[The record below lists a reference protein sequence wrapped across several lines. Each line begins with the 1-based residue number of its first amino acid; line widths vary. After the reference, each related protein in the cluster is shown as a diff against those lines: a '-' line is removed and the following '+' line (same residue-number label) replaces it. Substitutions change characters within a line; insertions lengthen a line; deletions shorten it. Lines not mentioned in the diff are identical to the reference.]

1 MKKVLALLLFACLV
15 TTSWA
20 APSDYEASVRNTAI
34 PVEIRANGLPLGDL
48 LQLLGAESGV
58 TMAAVPDVA
67 DRKID
72 LSIMAQQPLG
82 EILDFLAQQY
92 YLVYKFNQKQQAVI
106 VLPAPYG
113 GQYLTASAPMIK
125 SSQTEAFN
133 RTHPTP
139 APGGYVGPEYFNT
152 EEYKRIYDNGYQDT
166 TLSPLSTFSIDVDT
180 ASYSNI
186 RRFINR
192 GQLPPPDAVRT
203 EELLNYF
210 SYNYPQN
217 ADGHPFSVHAEVSA
231 CPWQPGHQLVHIG
244 LQGQNIPKEQLP
256 PGNLVFLIDVSGSM
270 ADISKLPLLKSA
282 FKLLVKE
289 LRHNDTVSIVTYAGQ
304 AGVALGPTKGSDK
317 AAILA
322 AIDSLQA
329 GGSTAGGAGIQL
341 AYSLA
346 KKNFLPDG
354 NNRVILATD
363 GDFNVGVSS
372 EGDLVRLIEAKR
384 QEGIYL
390 SVIGVGQGNLKDNK
404 MEQLADKGNGNY
416 AYIDTLQEAKRVFV
430 SQMAGTLF
438 TIAKDVKL
446 QVEFNPSKVKEYRL
460 IGYENRSLANRDFSD
475 DSKDAGEMGAGQS
488 VTALYE
494 IIPTDAEGTS
504 GEADPLAYQQVQLKE
519 SNDLL
524 QVKIRYKQPSED
536 RSRLLVKKVDSIS
549 VTDTPSADFRFAAAV
564 AEYGMLLRFS
574 EYRGQATYRQV
585 LTEARQAI
593 GTDSEGYRSE
603 FIRLVEISELLDDR

>member
-1 MKKVLALLLFACLV
+1 MKKILALLFFACLV

-20 APSDYEASVRNTAI
+20 AATDYEASVRNTAV

-48 LQLLGAESGV
+48 LQLLAAESGV

-72 LSIMAQQPLG
+72 LSFRAQQPLG
-82 EILDFLAQQY
+82 EILDILAQQY
-92 YLVYKFNQKQQAVI
+92 HLVYKFNQKQQAVI
-106 VLPAPYG
+106 VLPAPYSA
-113 GQYLTASAPMIK
+113 QYLIASGPMIK
-125 SSQTEAFN
+125 SGQTEAFN
-133 RTHPTP
+133 GTHPVP
-139 APGGYVGPEYFNT
+139 APGGYVGPGYFNT
-152 EEYKRIYDNGYQDT
+152 EEYKRIYDNGYQEAIRA
-166 TLSPLSTFSIDVDT
+166 PLSTFSIDVDT

-210 SYNYPQN
+210 SYSYPQP
-217 ADGHPFSVHAEVSA
+217 ADGHPFSVTAEVSA

-244 LQGQNIPKEQLP
+244 LQGKNIPKEQLP

-270 ADISKLPLLKSA
+270 ADDSKLPLLKSA

-289 LRHNDTVSIVTYAGQ
+289 LRHTDTVSIVTYAGR
-304 AGVALGPTKGSDK
+304 AGVILGPTKGSDK

-322 AIDSLQA
+322 AIDGLQA

-372 EGDLVRLIEAKR
+372 EGDLVRLIEVKR

-504 GEADPLAYQQVQLKE
+504 GAADPLAYQQVQLKE
-519 SNDLL
+519 SDDLL

-536 RSRLLVKKVDSIS
+536 SSILLVKKINSRS
-549 VTDTPSADFRFAAAV
+549 VADTPSADFRFAAAV

-574 EYRGQATYRQV
+574 EYRGQASYRQV
-585 LTEARQAI
+585 LTEARQAM
-593 GTDSEGYRSE
+593 GKDADGYRSE